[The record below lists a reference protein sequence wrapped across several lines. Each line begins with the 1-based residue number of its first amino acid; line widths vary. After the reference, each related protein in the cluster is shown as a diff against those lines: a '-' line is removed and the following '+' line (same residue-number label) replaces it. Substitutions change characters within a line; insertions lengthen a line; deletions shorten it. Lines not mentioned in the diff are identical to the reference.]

1 MEIENMFAMS
11 ESLVKDYMKT
21 NVVTAPKTATLKEI
35 AEAMAKN
42 NTGSVVITEG
52 SKPVGIVTERDIVR
66 AIGNGKGLDAK
77 AQEVMP
83 SKLYTVREDTPISG
97 ALSVMR
103 TFNIR
108 HLPVVDEKGN
118 LKGIISIRDLAKALD
133 DILSGEYSD

>member
-1 MEIENMFAMS
+1 MS
-11 ESLVKDYMKT
+11 EALVKDYMRQ
-21 NVVTAPKTATLKEI
+21 NVVTAEKSATLRQL
-35 AEAMAKN
+35 AELMAKN

-52 SKPVGIVTERDIVR
+52 GKPVGIVTERDVVK

-77 AQEVMP
+77 AEEIMS

-108 HLPVVDEKGN
+108 HLPVVDEKGY
-118 LKGIISIRDLAKALD
+118 LKGIISIRDLARAID
-133 DILSGEYSD
+133 DLLSGEYSD